1 MSLRSYILLMLLTT
15 VACYLALFAVIY
27 YFDPQNGGPIALTFF
42 YASLFLSLLGTF
54 SLIGLIVRIIFT
66 SSQLVFKKVVVS
78 FRQGIWFSLLV
89 ITSLFLQSV
98 NLLGWKNIAFLILAL
113 AILELFFMSYKSKPS
128 LKI

>member
-1 MSLRSYILLMLLTT
+1 MLLTT
-15 VACYLALFAVIY
+15 IACYLALFAVVY
-27 YFDPQNGGPIALTFF
+27 YFDPQSGGIIALTFF

-78 FRQGIWFSLLV
+78 FRQGIWFSILIIVCLLLKS
-89 ITSLFLQSV
+89 I
-98 NLLGWKNIAFLILAL
+98 NLLAWKNIGFLILAL
-113 AILELFFMSYKSKPS
+113 ALLELFFMSYKSKPS

>member
-15 VACYLALFAVIY
+15 IACYLALFAVVY
-27 YFDPQNGGPIALTFF
+27 YFDPQSGGIIALTFF

-78 FRQGIWFSLLV
+78 FRQGIWFSILIIVCLLLKS
-89 ITSLFLQSV
+89 I
-98 NLLGWKNIAFLILAL
+98 NLLAWKNIGFLILAL
-113 AILELFFMSYKSKPS
+113 ALLELFFMSYKSKPS